1 MVWIWPRQNYRK
13 TPGSLEA
20 EAWAQF
26 GREYFDNAPDVKE
39 MFEELFPNLNSHA
52 MMALKGMIWYVEE
65 LRDLSL
71 QYANKFRGACPDE
84 YEDIDYDDITYDEF
98 VAFIRKCLRTGKE
111 IPDIVD

>member
-1 MVWIWPRQNYRK
+1 MWNGLV
-13 TPGSLEA
+13 T
-20 EAWAQF
+20 
-26 GREYFDNAPDVKE
+26 
-39 MFEELFPNLNSHA
+39 
-52 MMALKGMIWYVEE
+52 EE

-84 YEDIDYDDITYDEF
+84 YEDITYDEF

>member
-1 MVWIWPRQNYRK
+1 MWNGLV
-13 TPGSLEA
+13 T
-20 EAWAQF
+20 
-26 GREYFDNAPDVKE
+26 
-39 MFEELFPNLNSHA
+39 
-52 MMALKGMIWYVEE
+52 EE

-84 YEDIDYDDITYDEF
+84 DEDIDYDDITYDEF